1 MKTRGQFFLKKLE
14 EARPKI
20 AKLGA
25 PFILDGHRILTH
37 SKSRVVLQML
47 KEAAKSNKRFQ
58 VFVTESHPDQS
69 GIAMKDELL
78 KHNISCTLILDS
90 AMGYIMDS
98 IDLVLVG
105 AEGVVESGGIINK
118 VSPVFY
124 IFNILLIGM
133 LLLSYRLEHLRWP
146 PALKI

>member
-1 MKTRGQFFLKKLE
+1 MKTRGQFFLKKLQ

-20 AKLGA
+20 ARLGA

-47 KEAAKSNKRFQ
+47 KEAARSNKRFQ
-58 VFVTESHPDQS
+58 VFVTESFPDQS
-69 GIAMKDELL
+69 GILMRDELL

-98 IDLVLVG
+98 VDLVLVG

-118 VSPVFY
+118 V
-124 IFNILLIGM
+124 
-133 LLLSYRLEHLRWP
+133 
-146 PALKI
+146 